1 MKTLLLRLVGPMQ
14 SWGTQSRYSIRDTNL
29 EPSKSGVIGLI
40 YSALGK
46 KRIEE
51 ELDEPEKPSLKKL
64 AALRMGVRIDSP
76 GTMLSDYQTIGGMP
90 PTQREAK
97 KTRKEK
103 WIYLATGDNSYDAT
117 ISPRY
122 YLSDAKFL
130 VGLEGDENLISLL
143 YEKIAKPQQ
152 QIFLGRKSFVPS
164 EPIWL
169 EKQLFDLTIEA
180 TFEKYPLLRET
191 NQNNPNE
198 KLVCVMETK
207 SNDPMGIIRQDVPLS
222 FAARRFTNRRVKTE
236 FVELGNGGET
246 DGNLSDEDDS

>member
-46 KRIEE
+46 KRTEE
-51 ELDEPEKPSLKKL
+51 EIDEPEKPSLKKL
-64 AALRMGVRIDSP
+64 TALRMGVRIDRP
-76 GTMLSDYQTIGGMP
+76 GTMLSDYQTIGGLP
-90 PTQREAK
+90 PTQREEK
-97 KTRKEK
+97 KKKNEK
-103 WIYLATGDNSYDAT
+103 WIYLATGKISYDAT

-122 YLSDAKFL
+122 YLSDARFL
-130 VGLEGDENLISLL
+130 VGLQGDENLITLL
-143 YEKIAKPQQ
+143 HKKIARPQQ

-169 EKQLFDLTIEA
+169 DDGLVDSTIEIA
-180 TFEKYPLLRET
+180 FANYPLLYDT
-191 NQNNPNE
+191 NSKYADE
-198 KLVCVMETK
+198 KPVCVMETE
-207 SNDPMGIIRQDVPLS
+207 SSDPMGIIRQDVPLS

-236 FVELGNGGET
+236 FIELKNGGES
-246 DGNLSDEDDS
+246 DGTLSNKNGS